1 MGYNTKFSGVFMIN
15 KSETK
20 GSDPSV
26 YVLLY
31 KLVFVRG

>member
-1 MGYNTKFSGVFMIN
+1 MMLSRFMRDNRIRV
-15 KSETK
+15 KRV
-20 GSDPSV
+20 PSV